1 MRELAAR
8 QIEKR
13 IWKSGPDCVTVTL

>member
-8 QIEKR
+8 QMEKR
-13 IWKSGPDCVTVTL
+13 IWKSGPDSVTVTL